1 MNKLVQQHQLI
12 IRCCYITV
20 WIYYRI
26 VSITNVTFKM
36 EFIISRQSIKYFQR
50 IHNLNLAFIFWIRRR
65 RHQVGRIYFYLSFTW
80 FCLNLLVKSR
90 MRVQSLKKMAVKALY
105 KFIFLLLSSSN
116 NNNVE
121 SVSTSENLSTHTA
134 EDKEPKKN
142 LRQVLDEYLVGSA
155 FEDVRT
161 ELLIEYNNQT
171 PENRPDLKL
180 FLDHILDDNFVK
192 VGLANLLHTGEG
204 DFCPIQLV
212 GIVSRRCPDLQEIS
226 FVITKDDINLSRAS
240 EALWANSFVNLE
252 NLSILDLNWDAHQDC
267 IEFFSSLGVIIY
279 WVNARSLY
287 YSYSYHWLGKK
298 FKMVYYIISIYCN
311 FSSLPARI

>member
-1 MNKLVQQHQLI
+1 
-12 IRCCYITV
+12 
-20 WIYYRI
+20 
-26 VSITNVTFKM
+26 
-36 EFIISRQSIKYFQR
+36 
-50 IHNLNLAFIFWIRRR
+50 
-65 RHQVGRIYFYLSFTW
+65 
-80 FCLNLLVKSR
+80 

-142 LRQVLDEYLVGSA
+142 LRQVLDEYLAGSA

-212 GIVSRRCPDLQEIS
+212 GIVSRRCPDLQENS

-279 WVNARSLY
+279 
-287 YSYSYHWLGKK
+287 
-298 FKMVYYIISIYCN
+298 
-311 FSSLPARI
+311 